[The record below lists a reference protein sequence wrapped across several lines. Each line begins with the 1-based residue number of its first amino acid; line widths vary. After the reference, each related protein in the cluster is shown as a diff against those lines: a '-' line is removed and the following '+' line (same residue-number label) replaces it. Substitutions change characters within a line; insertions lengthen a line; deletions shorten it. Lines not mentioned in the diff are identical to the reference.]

1 MVDYDSDEDED
12 EDEDDDEEDAG
23 EDEDVV
29 DEDDEGEEALEE
41 GLLSPSGLKDIEGN
55 AKANM
60 NEDITL
66 NTSIKGDNAT
76 KDANIVLNSS
86 LPSVTASTN
95 QPITSNENI
104 TEMKNVGK
112 DQVDSKEEL
121 ARLSDKLPDTH
132 ESQQS
137 SKEDCTYSIEK
148 SNLEGHNKQTE
159 LKEEHVHK
167 TDGELEKKTTCSE
180 ENKTLAEDDQQN
192 IRNVTDK
199 GDAEKVIDRNPLIRS
214 NEDLSDCSDDR
225 PLAKRQKLCS
235 DESQEGAGDMSEKDS
250 GPVK

>member
-41 GLLSPSGLKDIEGN
+41 GLLSPSDLKDIEGN

-76 KDANIVLNSS
+76 KDANIVPVLSAS

-104 TEMKNVGK
+104 TEMKTVGK
-112 DQVDSKEEL
+112 EQVDSKEEL

-148 SNLEGHNKQTE
+148 SNLEVLILMISTINIIEGEGNIFAIHKQFCNLEQKKEITSNWYSLSIKHINIFLFDYLHYCS
-159 LKEEHVHK
+159 LKMK
-167 TDGELEKKTTCSE
+167 TIYFTTVFHL
-180 ENKTLAEDDQQN
+180 N
-192 IRNVTDK
+192 
-199 GDAEKVIDRNPLIRS
+199 
-214 NEDLSDCSDDR
+214 
-225 PLAKRQKLCS
+225 
-235 DESQEGAGDMSEKDS
+235 
-250 GPVK
+250 